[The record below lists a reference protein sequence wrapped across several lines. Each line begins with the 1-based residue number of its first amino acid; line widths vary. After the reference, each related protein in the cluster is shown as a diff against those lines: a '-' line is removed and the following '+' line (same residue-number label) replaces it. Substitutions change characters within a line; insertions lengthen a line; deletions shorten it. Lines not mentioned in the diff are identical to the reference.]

1 MPDTDARLARLYD
14 SLKAPA
20 AGSRAPLG
28 PYGFSGIAG
37 SIWPYLTLS
46 ERLFRSAPVGPSR
59 RHTALCTASQ
69 SGDQLE
75 FGGLFDPHVA
85 RLRGLRQSAGNAR
98 RQHGKGA
105 PFQQRRR
112 SASPLRTERAE
123 RDCPRHWLLRAPP
136 TGRSRTAEEHDEVP
150 PFHSITLSALA
161 SSVSGTVSP
170 SAFAV
175 LRLTNSSNLEA

>member
-1 MPDTDARLARLYD
+1 MPDAEARLYD

-28 PYGFSGIAG
+28 PYGFCGIAG

-59 RHTALCTASQ
+59 RQTALCAASQ

-98 RQHGKGA
+98 RKGA
-105 PFQQRRR
+105 PFQQTRR
-112 SASPLRTERAE
+112 SASPLPPPQAVA
-123 RDCPRHWLLRAPP
+123 RAPP

-175 LRLTNSSNLEA
+175 LRLANSSNLEA

>member
-20 AGSRAPLG
+20 AGSRAPLE

-46 ERLFRSAPVGPSR
+46 ERLFRSAPVVPSR

-75 FGGLFDPHVA
+75 FGGLFDSHVA

-98 RQHGKGA
+98 RQRGKGA
-105 PFQQRRR
+105 SFQQTRR
-112 SASPLRTERAE
+112 SASPLPPPPAVG
-123 RDCPRHWLLRAPP
+123 RAPP
-136 TGRSRTAEEHDEVP
+136 TGRGRTAEEHDEVP

-170 SAFAV
+170 RAFAV
-175 LRLTNSSNLEA
+175 LRLTDNSNLEA

>member
-59 RHTALCTASQ
+59 RHSALCTASQ

-75 FGGLFDPHVA
+75 FGGHVA

-98 RQHGKGA
+98 RQRGKGA
-105 PFQQRRR
+105 SFQRTRR
-112 SASPLRTERAE
+112 SVSPLPPPPAVA
-123 RDCPRHWLLRAPP
+123 RAPP

-175 LRLTNSSNLEA
+175 LRLTDNSNLEA